1 MAETPEQR
9 RARQRAE
16 IAERDRRAIEH
27 ARQHP
32 ITAAERADLDRVLEG
47 LVTYLSGI

>member
-1 MAETPEQR
+1 MSETPEQR

-32 ITAAERADLDRVLEG
+32 ITAAERAELHRIIDG
-47 LVTYLSGI
+47 LFD